1 LSERKHYHIAIIG
14 GGILGC
20 SIAYL
25 LSYNL
30 GASTRILL
38 IEQEISPA
46 FHASSRNTG
55 KVHAP
60 FLYDPS
66 KRKLFAK
73 SASIGFD
80 MLSDYCRSRHL
91 PFIKDGILEVA
102 SDENGIAHLNRY
114 LEWGYSNGLIH
125 EELQYLDRQEVAAL
139 EPNVRCTGAIH
150 CTKDASVNYGE
161 ITRRLLTDAQNL
173 GCDVMLGTKLVSIKS
188 GEHSYFNQHISNF
201 RHDLLQWQ
209 QKQQE
214 PEQQQQQRQGRN
226 IWLRLLQT
234 WPNPGMTLQ
243 AGVNTG
249 SLLNTDTKSDIKQS
263 ATIGRQRQ
271 SYVDLTAD
279 YLINVAGGAA
289 LTIAHSMGLAK
300 RFSALYF
307 KGEYWVAPSSLK
319 DLTRMSIYSVPRY
332 PEYPFLDPHWVVRID
347 GRREVGP
354 NAVLVSGPFAYNWNQ
369 NMRLMLPKI
378 LQSITD
384 TGRIGLVSLF
394 TDKRF
399 VTLSL
404 HELKSSLSKRA
415 MINRAKQ
422 FLPALDPSQFTTRGT
437 SGIRSSIVDIDGKF
451 VPDIFMVENEDSV
464 HMLNYNSPG
473 ATGALPI
480 SALIVDR
487 IIKQD
492 RFRSSTRFRS
502 SGEKAGPT
510 KDIGPVTKWD
520 VNQISDMLT
529 KVAA

>member
-1 LSERKHYHIAIIG
+1 LDGRGHYHIVIIG

-25 LSYNL
+25 LTYNL
-30 GASTRILL
+30 GPGTRILL
-38 IEQEISPA
+38 VEQEISPA

-66 KRKLFAK
+66 KRKLFAR

-80 MLSDYCRSRHL
+80 MLSDYCQSRHL

-102 SDENGIAHLNRY
+102 TDENGKAHLDRY
-114 LEWGYSNGLIH
+114 LEWGYSNGLTR
-125 EELQYLDRQEVAAL
+125 EELQYLDKQEVAAL
-139 EPNVRCTGAIH
+139 EPNVKCTGAIH
-150 CTKDASVNYGE
+150 CTKDASVNFGE
-161 ITRRLLTDAQNL
+161 ITRCLLTDAQNL
-173 GCDVMLGTKLVSIKS
+173 GCNVMLGAKLVSIKS
-188 GEHSYFNQHISNF
+188 GEDLYFDQNISNL
-201 RHDLLQWQ
+201 RHDSI
-209 QKQQE
+209 
-214 PEQQQQQRQGRN
+214 QQQHRHN
-226 IWLRLLQT
+226 IWLKLLKT
-234 WPNPGMTLQ
+234 WTVPESTLSAMVNPRTFLN
-243 AGVNTG
+243 ADVKTG
-249 SLLNTDTKSDIKQS
+249 ITQSTTTDKQRS
-263 ATIGRQRQ
+263 
-271 SYVDLTAD
+271 SYVELSAD

-289 LTIAHSMGLAK
+289 LTIAHGMGLAK
-300 RFSALYF
+300 GFSALYF
-307 KGEYWVAPSSLK
+307 RGEYWVAPSFLK
-319 DLTRMSIYSVPRY
+319 DLTKMSIYSVPTY

-369 NMRLMLPKI
+369 NMRLILPKI

-384 TGRIGLVSLF
+384 TGRVGLINLF
-394 TDKRF
+394 TDKKF
-399 VTLSL
+399 VTLAL

-422 FLPALDPSQFTTRGT
+422 FLPALDASQFTTRGT

-451 VPDIFMVENEDSV
+451 VPDIFMVENEDSI

-473 ATGALPI
+473 ATGALPVA
-480 SALIVDR
+480 ALIVDR

-492 RFRSSTRFRS
+492 RFRNSTRLGS
-502 SGEKAGPT
+502 SGEKAEST
-510 KDIGPVTKWD
+510 KELGPVTKWG

-529 KVAA
+529 KFAV